1 MCARVRRN
9 LAVTYWFLILWV
21 TSDWKSNVGTTV
33 PTFYH
38 EIRGQSDKIYK
49 LSPVGFR
56 ALIVTS

>member
-1 MCARVRRN
+1 MCARVCRDLVVN
-9 LAVTYWFLILWV
+9 YWFLGLWV

-38 EIRGQSDKIYK
+38 EIRVQSDKLYK